1 MHIGKPSQ
9 LVTHEGVV
17 SQVVRGAL
25 QCYRHLLGNGPHKT
39 DQFTRN
45 GDGHDIGVFP
55 LGHQALVAFAQP
67 DLRLPTD
74 VLNHF
79 GLVFEAQL

>member
-1 MHIGKPSQ
+1 MHIGKPSP

-17 SQVVRGAL
+17 SPVVRGAL

-45 GDGHDIGVFP
+45 GDGHDIGVFLIP
-55 LGHQALVAFAQP
+55 SDFVVHSFRPPMEEAMSRLWSQLG
-67 DLRLPTD
+67 
-74 VLNHF
+74 
-79 GLVFEAQL
+79 